1 MTGMDMHASGEVN
14 QTGPKTLIG
23 KIRGIRLYN
32 EAGYLRLLMLRSTIS
47 QNRLTLE
54 QMIEM

>member
-23 KIRGIRLYN
+23 KNPRESGFITKLVTC
-32 EAGYLRLLMLRSTIS
+32 AC
-47 QNRLTLE
+47 
-54 QMIEM
+54 